1 MYRISKVE
9 TGMKLRK
16 LMTECGITVRELQE
30 QMELES
36 PQAVYKWLNGRAL
49 PALDNLLII
58 AKLLHVPMEEL
69 LVLEKDGDPES
80 EESWNKKHPPILKA
94 YRLWLDEP
102 VRKADAERYSVIV
115 EFMNKERLRA
125 VQTAH

>member
-1 MYRISKVE
+1 MH
-9 TGMKLRK
+9 L
-16 LMTECGITVRELQE
+16 
-30 QMELES
+30 
-36 PQAVYKWLNGRAL
+36 AVQN
-49 PALDNLLII
+49 NS
-58 AKLLHVPMEEL
+58 EL

-115 EFMNKERLRA
+115 EYLNKERLRV